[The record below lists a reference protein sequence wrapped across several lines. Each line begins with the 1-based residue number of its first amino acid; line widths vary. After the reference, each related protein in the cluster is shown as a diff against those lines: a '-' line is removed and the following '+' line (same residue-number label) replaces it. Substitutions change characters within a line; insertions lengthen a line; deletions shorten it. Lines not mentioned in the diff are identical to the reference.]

1 MRIGA
6 MEDIYTALSRKG
18 EVEFDYKDKSYM
30 IEPELHEGKKYLMIW
45 TTYLESDN
53 LCVFKEELNS
63 DEEVTKDM
71 IDRALNA
78 KCFDGKSFVEIQQD
92 VELTFMVV
100 ID

>member
-1 MRIGA
+1 MRIGE
-6 MEDIYTALSRKG
+6 MEEIYQALSRKG

-45 TTYLESDN
+45 TTYLERDN

-92 VELTFMVV
+92 VELTFMIG